1 MSRYLLKKTIKISH
15 VRKCSISL
23 PIREIL
29 KNDNES
35 MNYSYISGEKIK
47 WYGQSVK

>member
-1 MSRYLLKKTIKISH
+1 MSRHLLKKIIEISN

-35 MNYSYISGEKIK
+35 INYSYISDEKIK
-47 WYGQSVK
+47 WYDQSVK